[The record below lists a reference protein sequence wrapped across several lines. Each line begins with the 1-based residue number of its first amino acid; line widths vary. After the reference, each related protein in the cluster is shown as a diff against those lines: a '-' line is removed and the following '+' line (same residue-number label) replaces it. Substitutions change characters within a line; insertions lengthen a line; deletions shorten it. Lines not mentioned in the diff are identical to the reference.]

1 MAATVP
7 KIEPYEVFAGDT
19 FRWDKTLDNYT
30 PADSW
35 ALTYSFRSNTGT
47 GFNITGAA
55 NSGNSGWEITVA
67 AATSASYTTG
77 DYECQAYVTKGSERF
92 VVDNGRTVINRN
104 LNALTVGATTDLRT
118 HAKLML
124 SKIQSVLEGRV
135 DADIENYSIGGRSIN
150 KIPVNELVSILHTY
164 EEKLDKEERKARL
177 ANKHGSGRL
186 IKARFNYPVNVTSN
200 SEYSIY

>member
-7 KIEPYEVFAGDT
+7 EIEPYEVYAGDT
-19 FRWDKTLDNYT
+19 FRWDKDVKDYT
-30 PADSW
+30 PADGW
-35 ALTYSFRSNTGT
+35 ALTYSFRSVTGT

-67 AATSASYTTG
+67 PSTTASYTTG
-77 DYECQAYVTKGSERF
+77 EYNWQAYVTKGSERY
-92 VVDNGRTVINRN
+92 VVDNGVTVIHRN
-104 LNALTVGATTDLRT
+104 LNALAVGAVTDLRS
-118 HAKLML
+118 HAKLMI

-150 KIPVNELVSILHTY
+150 KIPVNELVNILHTY
-164 EEKLDKEERKARL
+164 EEKLDKEERKRRL

-186 IKARFNYPVNVTSN
+186 IKARFNYPVRVTSN
-200 SEYSIY
+200 SEYTIY

>member
-7 KIEPYEVFAGDT
+7 EIEPYEVYAGDT
-19 FRWDKTLDNYT
+19 FRWDKDLKDYT
-30 PADSW
+30 PADGW

-47 GFNITGAA
+47 GFNITASA

-67 AATSASYTTG
+67 ASTTTSYTTG
-77 DYECQAYVTKGSERF
+77 EYNWQAYVTKGSERY
-92 VVDNGRTVINRN
+92 VVDNGVTIINRN
-104 LNALTVGATTDLRT
+104 LNALGTSATTDLRT
-118 HAKLML
+118 HAKLMI
-124 SKIQSVLEGRV
+124 SKIQSVLEGRM

-150 KIPVNELVSILHTY
+150 KIPVSELVNILHTY
-164 EEKLDKEERKARL
+164 EEKLDKEERKRRL

-186 IKARFNYPVNVTSN
+186 IKARFSYPTRVTSN

>member
-1 MAATVP
+1 M
-7 KIEPYEVFAGDT
+7 I
-19 FRWDKTLDNYT
+19 
-30 PADSW
+30 
-35 ALTYSFRSNTGT
+35 
-47 GFNITGAA
+47 
-55 NSGNSGWEITVA
+55 
-67 AATSASYTTG
+67 
-77 DYECQAYVTKGSERF
+77 
-92 VVDNGRTVINRN
+92 
-104 LNALTVGATTDLRT
+104 
-118 HAKLML
+118 

-186 IKARFNYPVNVTSN
+186 IKARFNYPNKVTSN

>member
-7 KIEPYEVFAGDT
+7 EIEPYEVYAGDT
-19 FRWDKTLDNYT
+19 FRWDKDVKDYT
-30 PADSW
+30 PADGW
-35 ALTYSFRSNTGT
+35 ALTYSFRSVTGT

-67 AATSASYTTG
+67 ASTTASYTTG
-77 DYECQAYVTKGSERF
+77 EYNWQAYVTKGSERY
-92 VVDNGRTVINRN
+92 VVDNGVTVIHRN
-104 LNALTVGATTDLRT
+104 LNALAVGAVTDLRS
-118 HAKLML
+118 HAKLMI

-150 KIPVNELVSILHTY
+150 KIPVNGLVNILHTY
-164 EEKLDKEERKARL
+164 EEKLDKEERKRRL

-186 IKARFNYPVNVTSN
+186 IKARFNYPVRVTSN
-200 SEYSIY
+200 SEYTIY